1 MFLSLPWLQP
11 NLMHLYALVPSSGM
25 CWQALLSP
33 GLPDIIPTLSLP
45 GSFREAPPEK
55 VFQTHSPWGTQ
66 QRPHLPNTRLL
77 ASAPGGVLLPAS
89 ALPTPPAV
97 QSFPGS
103 GFPAPG
109 FMSCCGSE
117 APESA
122 PLSLLALLG
131 AMVSSDPGPCF
142 SLAFAPPSQL
152 RFRTLAPLRIGFPD
166 SVPGAWGQHLGPG
179 GSCSPGGTAAGVS
192 AGGEV
197 LRLPP
202 RVTSSSPGVSVSC
215 TWMEILGQREMWQE
229 LKSEH
234 TWAQLPAAATH

>member
-1 MFLSLPWLQP
+1 MATA

-142 SLAFAPPSQL
+142 SLAFAPSSQL